1 MGEIYRITGRE
12 GSVVIVKRYDKM
24 ERLINEVNA
33 CGLKVLETGEMSLI
47 RNRRQKFVTET

>member
-1 MGEIYRITGRE
+1 M
-12 GSVVIVKRYDKM
+12 VIVKRYDKM

-33 CGLKVLETGEMSLI
+33 SGLKVLETGEMSLI